1 MIIMAEA
8 LFWGCFLIIL
18 YVYFGYPALIA
29 GLAFLFPSR
38 INKGPVEPSVTV
50 IVVAHNEEKIIRRKL
65 ENLISLDYP
74 PGKRRIVVVSDAST
88 DQSDKIIE
96 EFNGQGVILHR
107 MDNRGGKP
115 AALNRIIPIL
125 QDEVIIFSDSRQLW
139 NIESIRA
146 LVANFA
152 DANVGAV
159 SGELHIHSDQNRSG
173 VGEGVGLYWK
183 YEKFL
188 RKQEALFDSTCG
200 TTGCI
205 YAIRRSLFEVI
216 PDDTLLDDFVIPFN
230 IVKKGKRVVF
240 EEKAIAVD
248 SPSDTTELEMRR
260 KTRTLAGNYQALFRM
275 SWLIVPWENR
285 LFFQFVSH
293 KLLRLAVP
301 FLMIG
306 IFLLNIL
313 LLEYDFY
320 RFCFIGQTGFYLL
333 GSLPES
339 PKLRIAGTIRVFL
352 LLNLTAL
359 IALPVFLSGRQRV
372 AWK

>member
-1 MIIMAEA
+1 MAEA